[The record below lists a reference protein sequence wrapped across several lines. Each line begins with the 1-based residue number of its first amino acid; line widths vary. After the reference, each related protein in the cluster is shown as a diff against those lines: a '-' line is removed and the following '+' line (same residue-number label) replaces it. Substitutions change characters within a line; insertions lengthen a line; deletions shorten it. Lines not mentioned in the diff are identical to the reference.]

1 MKLPAKVSFSEFN
14 TGNHVLPCFLS
25 LLTDAVELDARG
37 FIASEV
43 IGAGVGILLFCILAL
58 HKRRFIVLR
67 RFLFC
72 FASVFLV
79 RCLIMLLT
87 RLPSRRAS
95 TLASPRASRT
105 AGT

>member
-1 MKLPAKVSFSEFN
+1 M
-14 TGNHVLPCFLS
+14 LPCFLS

-43 IGAGVGILLFCILAL
+43 IGILLFCILAL
-58 HKRRFIVLR
+58 HERRFIVLR
-67 RFLFC
+67 RFLVC

-79 RCLIMLLT
+79 RCLTMLLT